1 MEGIRVFSNG
11 SEYDSWQSVNCER
24 CCRYENKST
33 TIGRARCK
41 LAFLLDLGEDLD
53 IEVAKQIGLDSNNI
67 ILPICNDFNK
77 DIPKRSYKRKIDIKQ
92 TLIY

>member
-1 MEGIRVFSNG
+1 MDKIRVFSNG

-24 CCRYENKST
+24 CCRYESKST

-53 IEVAKQIGLDSNNI
+53 IEVAKQIGLDSKHI
-67 ILPICNDFNK
+67 IVPICNDFNRP
-77 DIPKRSYKRKIDIKQ
+77 IPKRTYIRKVDIKQ
-92 TLIY
+92 TSIF